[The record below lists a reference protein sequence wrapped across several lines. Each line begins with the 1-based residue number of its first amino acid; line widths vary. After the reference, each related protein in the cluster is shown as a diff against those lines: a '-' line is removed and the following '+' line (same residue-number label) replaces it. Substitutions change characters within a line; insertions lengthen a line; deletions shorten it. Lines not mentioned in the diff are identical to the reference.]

1 MHEIKLNEQTETDSS
16 DEASRSLNY
25 PQGSSHFQMPILSDN
40 EINSKTRSL
49 NLMQQQIYDFIN
61 NWAKFYVKVKS
72 GTTKN
77 QSTPSHLF
85 LSGSGD
91 CGKSHLIH
99 AIFHTVSKVF
109 LYRSDDLI
117 KPRVFLLLQQV
128 LLQLISMVIQ
138 CIYVCINLAEV
149 SFFL

>member
-1 MHEIKLNEQTETDSS
+1 
-16 DEASRSLNY
+16 
-25 PQGSSHFQMPILSDN
+25 
-40 EINSKTRSL
+40 
-49 NLMQQQIYDFIN
+49 MQQQIYDFIN
-61 NWAKFYVKVKS
+61 NWAKLYVKVKS

-85 LSGSGD
+85 LSGSGGRD
-91 CGKSHLIH
+91 KSHLIH